1 MRGFAA
7 ACGSDWR
14 PTSLGTGRGIGLTAV
29 RIAGGLSGLLV
40 LGLFV
45 SATAEAQAPEGAETY
60 WHHWRGPNR
69 NGVANTDAPTVF
81 SATENVKWKTAVPG
95 RGFSSPVIWGNRI
108 FLTTAIVDEAIAPA
122 GRRRR
127 GMALAPTKFVVLC
140 YARDTGALLWER
152 VATETT
158 PHEGYHRQLGSFANG
173 SPITDGEHLYV
184 SFGSFG
190 LYAYDFD
197 GTLLW
202 SRDFNVKMEIFNRF
216 GESSSPALHGHT
228 LVLQFDHEGDDSFLV
243 AVDTRTGE
251 TLWRQD
257 REEDTS
263 WSSPYIAEHR
273 GRVQVI
279 TSAGSYIR
287 SNDLASGEEIWR
299 SAGMTSHPI
308 PTPVHGHGLVFTVSG
323 VNERRIRVISLD
335 AVGDVTGTDAIKWQL
350 DRAAPYNPSPLLWDN
365 ELYLVRDGG
374 LRRGTSR
381 FSAFE
386 ATTGRPHYL
395 QTRLPSSYT
404 VKASPVG
411 AGDKIYLL
419 TEEGDVIVVKRGPE
433 YEVLAV
439 NSMDEMFLA
448 SPAVVDGEL
457 FLRGLEHLFCISEE

>member
-1 MRGFAA
+1 MTTAQIAG
-7 ACGSDWR
+7 WV
-14 PTSLGTGRGIGLTAV
+14 IGLLA
-29 RIAGGLSGLLV
+29 
-40 LGLFV
+40 LGLV
-45 SATAEAQAPEGAETY
+45 VAAPAQAQAPEGAEAY

-69 NGVANTDAPTVF
+69 NGVANTDGPTVF
-81 SATENVKWKTAVPG
+81 SATEHVKWKTAVPG
-95 RGFSSPVIWGNRI
+95 RGFSSPVIWGHRI
-108 FLTTAIVDEAIAPA
+108 FLTTAIIDEAAA
-122 GRRRR
+122 AAAVGRRR
-127 GMALAPTKFVVLC
+127 GVSLAPTKFVVLC
-140 YARDTGALLWER
+140 YDRGTGALLWER
-152 VATETT
+152 VAIETT

-228 LVLQFDHEGDDSFLV
+228 LVLQFDHQGDDSFLV

-257 REEDTS
+257 RDEGTS
-263 WSSPYIAEHR
+263 WSSPYIAEHK

-279 TSAGSYIR
+279 TSAGNYIR
-287 SNDLASGEEIWR
+287 SNDLETGEEIWR
-299 SAGMTSHPI
+299 SAGMTRHPI
-308 PTPVHGHGLVFTVSG
+308 PMPVHGHGLVFTVSA
-323 VNERRIRVISLD
+323 VNERRIRAISLD
-335 AVGDVTGTDAIKWQL
+335 ALGDVTGTDAIVWQL

-374 LRRGTSR
+374 LSRATSR

-386 ATTGRPHYL
+386 ATTGRPYYL

-419 TEEGDVIVVKRGPE
+419 TEEGDVIVVKRGPRF
-433 YEVLAV
+433 EVLAV

-457 FLRGLEHLFCISEE
+457 FLRGYEHLFCISDD

>member
-1 MRGFAA
+1 MTRA
-7 ACGSDWR
+7 
-14 PTSLGTGRGIGLTAV
+14 
-29 RIAGGLSGLLV
+29 RIAGGLIGLLV
-40 LGLFV
+40 LGLFMAA
-45 SATAEAQAPEGAETY
+45 SAEAQAPAGAEAN

-81 SATENVKWKTAVPG
+81 SATEHVKWKTAVPG

-108 FLTTAIVDEAIAPA
+108 FLTTAIVDETAAAPR
-122 GRRRR
+122 GRRR
-127 GMALAPTKFVVLC
+127 GAPLAPTKFVVLC
-140 YARDTGALLWER
+140 YDRSTGALLWER
-152 VATETT
+152 VATKTT
-158 PHEGYHRQLGSFANG
+158 PHEGHHRQLGSFANG
-173 SPITDGEHLYV
+173 SPITDGKYVYV

-197 GTLLW
+197 GNLQW
-202 SRDFNVKMEIFNRF
+202 SRDFNVKMQIFNRF
-216 GESSSPALHGHT
+216 GESSSPALHENT

-257 REEDTS
+257 RDEDTS

-279 TSAGSYIR
+279 TSAGRYIR
-287 SNDLASGEEIWR
+287 SNDLKSGEEIWR
-299 SAGMTSHPI
+299 SAGMTRHPI
-308 PTPVHGHGLVFTVSG
+308 PTPVHGHGLVFTVSA
-323 VNERRIRVISLD
+323 VNERRIRVIKLD
-335 AVGDVTGTDAIKWQL
+335 AVGDVTGTDAIAWQL

-374 LRRGTSR
+374 LSLGTSR

-386 ATTGRPHYL
+386 ATTGTPHYL

-404 VKASPVG
+404 IKASPIG

-433 YEVLAV
+433 FEVLAV
-439 NSMDEMFLA
+439 NSMDEMLLA

-457 FLRGLEHLFCISEE
+457 FIRGLEHLFCISDN

>member
-1 MRGFAA
+1 M
-7 ACGSDWR
+7 
-14 PTSLGTGRGIGLTAV
+14 TTT
-29 RIAGGLSGLLV
+29 RIVGYLVGLLA
-40 LGLFV
+40 LWLFV
-45 SATAEAQAPEGAETY
+45 ATPIGAQAPEGAETY

-81 SATENVKWKTAVPG
+81 SATEHVKWKTPISG
-95 RGFSSPVIWGNRI
+95 RGFSSPIIWGNRI
-108 FLTTAIVDEAIAPA
+108 FLTTAIVDEAATTA
-122 GRRRR
+122 GGERR
-127 GMALAPTKFVVLC
+127 GVPLVPTKFVVLC
-140 YARDTGALLWER
+140 YDRNTGALLWER
-152 VATETT
+152 VAIETT

-173 SPITDGEHLYV
+173 SPITDGKYVYV

-197 GTLLW
+197 GNLQW
-202 SRDFNVKMEIFNRF
+202 SRDFDIKMEMFNRF
-216 GESSSPALHGHT
+216 GESSSPALHENT
-228 LVLQFDHEGDDSFLV
+228 LVLQFDHDGDDSFLV
-243 AVDTRTGE
+243 AVDSRTGE
-251 TLWRQD
+251 TLWRKARD
-257 REEDTS
+257 EDTS
-263 WSSPYIAEHR
+263 WSSPYMAKHR

-279 TSAGSYIR
+279 TTGGRYIR
-287 SNDLASGEEIWR
+287 SNDLKSGEEIWR
-299 SAGMTSHPI
+299 SAGLTRHPI
-308 PTPVHGHGLVFTVSG
+308 PMPVHGHGLVFTASA
-323 VNERRIRVISLD
+323 VNERRILVIKLD
-335 AVGDVTGTDAIKWQL
+335 AVGDVTDSDAIAWKL

-374 LRRGTSR
+374 LIAGTSR

-419 TEEGDVIVVKRGPE
+419 TEEGDVIVIRRGPQ

-457 FLRGLEHLFCISEE
+457 FLRGVKHLFCISSE